1 MRVVICQLLLRF
13 MAPLWQSIPVRWYGV
28 ETAPNEIRKVSF
40 DHLQEPD
47 LEHELHQLQD
57 RLRGDPAL
65 GGIVLHHFGSYRA
78 WLRRSTR

>member
-1 MRVVICQLLLRF
+1 MRVASANSPCASW
-13 MAPLWQSIPVRWYGV
+13 APLWQSIPVRWYGV

-47 LEHELHQLQD
+47 LEHEIHQLQD

-65 GGIVLHHFGSYRA
+65 GGIVLHHFGSYRT